1 MSSKNLLWLLPLF
14 LLAAC
19 GNSGGNYYESSPAA
33 VKLENAATDSVAAA
47 AADEPINSPRRK
59 IIHTAD
65 FNCKVAD
72 VFVATT
78 KLENLVKSVGGIV
91 QESQMNNNSYDTK
104 TSYYTADSLR
114 QTKTYTP
121 MATLTLR
128 VPSQYLDSVVSA
140 LPGMCTF
147 VDSRILKQSD
157 VTYKYLSN
165 VLKNQIGNN
174 NTTKQALKLAKK
186 SYEPIEVQ
194 EYDNYTQEQKIDRKI
209 ENMNMDENINYATL
223 TVAFAQ
229 PEQVFVQT
237 IVNPD
242 YIAKTP
248 FSLQCKSALNTGWE
262 LIKMFIVWCMKIWPL
277 ILICIAT
284 LVFVKRF
291 TRRQLAVAKK

>member
-14 LLAAC
+14 LLASC
-19 GNSGGNYYESSPAA
+19 GNSGGDYYENSPAA
-33 VKLENAATDSVAAA
+33 VKMENGASDSAAVA

-78 KLENLVKSVGGIV
+78 KLENLVRSVGGIV
-91 QESQMNNNSYDTK
+91 QESQMNNTSYDTK

-114 QTKTYTP
+114 ETKTYTP
-121 MATLTLR
+121 TATLILR
-128 VPSQYLDSVVSA
+128 VPSIYIDSVVTA
-140 LPGMCTF
+140 IPGMCTF
-147 VDSRILKQSD
+147 VDSRLLKQSD

-165 VLKNQIGNN
+165 VLKNQVGNSN
-174 NTTKQALKLAKK
+174 ATNKAMKLAKK
-186 SYEPIEVQ
+186 SHDPIEVQ

-223 TVAFAQ
+223 TVSFAQ

-262 LIKMFIVWCMKIWPL
+262 LIKMFIVWCIKIWPL
-277 ILICIAT
+277 ILVCVAA
-284 LVFVKRF
+284 LVIVKRL
-291 TRRQLAVAKK
+291 TRRQLAIVKK